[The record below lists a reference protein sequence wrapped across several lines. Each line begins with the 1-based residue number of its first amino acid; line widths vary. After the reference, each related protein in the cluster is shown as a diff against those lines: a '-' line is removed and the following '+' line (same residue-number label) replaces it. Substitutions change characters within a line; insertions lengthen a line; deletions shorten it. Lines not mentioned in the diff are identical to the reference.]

1 MPKIT
6 RPGVSRVRV
15 QNVVTLLLC
24 PHWLEVPLSHLHT
37 WAWRSE
43 DSLVEGPPL
52 LAQSS
57 LRAPL
62 PPLQHLEHAPLPCPG
77 IMTRPLLC
85 RAGGTEAPQQPP
97 GSAFRSVCPAG
108 QGRSPVPGTW
118 AAAPPPSQLPTPFL
132 ASDKEFQHPWW
143 FCLSMGSLGGGWGR
157 EGCGGWGGTPQPVV
171 GRTPGPC
178 LGRSGKVSYSPGGE
192 SPHVNLFR
200 HLWGDFWCFL

>member
-1 MPKIT
+1 MGGWSFSSVPKIT
-6 RPGVSRVRV
+6 CPGVSRVRV
-15 QNVVTLLLC
+15 QNVVSLLLR
-24 PHWLEVPLSHLHT
+24 PHWLEVPLLHLHT

-52 LAQSS
+52 PAQSS

-62 PPLQHLEHAPLPCPG
+62 PPLQHSEHAPP
-77 IMTRPLLC
+77 PLSWHHDPPPPL
-85 RAGGTEAPQQPP
+85 RGRGHQGTAAGP
-97 GSAFRSVCPAG
+97 GSAFRRARPAG

-118 AAAPPPSQLPTPFL
+118 AAAPPPSQLSTPLL
-132 ASDKEFQHPWW
+132 ASNKEFQHPWW

-157 EGCGGWGGTPQPVV
+157 EGCGGRGGTPQPVV

-200 HLWGDFWCFL
+200 QL